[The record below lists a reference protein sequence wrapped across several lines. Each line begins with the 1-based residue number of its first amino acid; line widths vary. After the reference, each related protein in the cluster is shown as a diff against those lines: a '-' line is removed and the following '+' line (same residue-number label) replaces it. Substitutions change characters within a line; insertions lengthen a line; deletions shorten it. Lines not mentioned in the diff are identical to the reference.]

1 MIKVEGYQNLY
12 RDENSGAIINTDSLA
27 YNQYVNSLEQRQLQ
41 KKEISEI
48 KNDIDE
54 IKSLLR
60 NLLMNS
66 ENINISKENSLF

>member
-1 MIKVEGYQNLY
+1 MIRVDGYQNLY
-12 RDENSGAIINTDSLA
+12 RDEKSGAIINCDSMA
-27 YNQYVNSLEQRQLQ
+27 YNQYVSSLEQRNLQ
-41 KKEISEI
+41 KREISEM

-66 ENINISKENSLF
+66 ENINI